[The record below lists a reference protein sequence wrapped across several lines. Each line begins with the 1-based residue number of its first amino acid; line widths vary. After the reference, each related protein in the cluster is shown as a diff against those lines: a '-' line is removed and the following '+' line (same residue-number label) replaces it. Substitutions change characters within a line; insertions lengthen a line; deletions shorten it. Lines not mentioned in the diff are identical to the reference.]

1 MVEGEKRLPK
11 AVLPSPHTHMVVCT
25 LQHYSSIVWWN
36 FLLFF
41 LKKKNLSIFSRRGIL
56 GLISVSVHFKL
67 IYVYIVRL
75 LIIL

>member
-11 AVLPSPHTHMVVCT
+11 AVFPFPHTHTVMCT
-25 LQHYSSIVWWN
+25 LQQHRLVELSP
-36 FLLFF
+36 FFFF
-41 LKKKNLSIFSRRGIL
+41 LNLSIFSRRGIL

-75 LIIL
+75 LIVL